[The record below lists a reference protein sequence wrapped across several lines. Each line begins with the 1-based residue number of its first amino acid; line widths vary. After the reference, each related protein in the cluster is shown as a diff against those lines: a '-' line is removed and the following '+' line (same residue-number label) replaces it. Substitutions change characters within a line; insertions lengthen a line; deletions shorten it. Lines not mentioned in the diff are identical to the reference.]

1 MIKLIDRQII
11 PGSALRR
18 ESLDYNAIEEL
29 IADELLLLDV
39 CGALIVLRP
48 KHPQPIVYTQGL
60 NKTSRWLYAPHARDA
75 AALLT
80 KHKLRD
86 NVSIAMDYQEICQK
100 NTYNV
105 HKCASA
111 QIITGGSP

>member
-1 MIKLIDRQII
+1 MIKIIDRQIV
-11 PGSALRR
+11 PGSALRKMAV
-18 ESLDYNAIEEL
+18 DYSTIEEL
-29 IADELLLLDV
+29 TADELLLLDI
-39 CGALIVLRP
+39 CGALVVLRP
-48 KHPQPIVYTQGL
+48 KHGQPVVYTQGL
-60 NKTSRWLYAPHARDA
+60 NQTNRWLYAPHARDA

-86 NVSIAMDYQEICQK
+86 NVSVAMDYHEICQK

>member
-1 MIKLIDRQII
+1 MIKIIDRQIV
-11 PGSALRR
+11 PGDTLHKRNV
-18 ESLDYNAIEEL
+18 DYNTIDEL
-29 IADELLLLDV
+29 IADELLLLDI
-39 CGALIVLRP
+39 CGALVVLRP
-48 KHPQPIVYTQGL
+48 KHDQPIVYVQGL
-60 NKTSRWLYAPHARDA
+60 NQTNRWLYAPHARDA

-80 KHKLRD
+80 KHRLRD

-100 NTYNV
+100 TTYNI